1 MAEDDAVSVGAGKAS
16 ALESEKA
23 FGSEAAEGPQ
33 ESKAKGILR
42 DAIRRVMED
51 IERHEDA
58 AKRHLQQ
65 AADLRKDLRDS
76 IAFLQKQGEKAV
88 AAGTSHH
95 ESTEPSA
102 KAKAKSS
109 SGRRPAR
116 KK

>member
-1 MAEDDAVSVGAGKAS
+1 
-16 ALESEKA
+16 
-23 FGSEAAEGPQ
+23 
-33 ESKAKGILR
+33 
-42 DAIRRVMED
+42 
-51 IERHEDA
+51 
-58 AKRHLQQ
+58 
-65 AADLRKDLRDS
+65 
-76 IAFLQKQGEKAV
+76 LQKQGEKAV